1 MNRDT
6 IIIADDVAVNRAI
19 LVRALQ
25 EKYNIVEA
33 ADGKETIKLI
43 SENLNRLAV
52 ILMDIKMP
60 HIDGLQIM
68 NLMNKKNY
76 TKKIP
81 IIIITGDTSEETMRM
96 GY

>member
-43 SENLNRLAV
+43 LENLNRLAV

>member
-6 IIIADDVAVNRAI
+6 IIIADDVAVNRAV

>member
-1 MNRDT
+1 MNRET

>member
-43 SENLNRLAV
+43 SENLNSV
-52 ILMDIKMP
+52 C
-60 HIDGLQIM
+60 
-68 NLMNKKNY
+68 
-76 TKKIP
+76 
-81 IIIITGDTSEETMRM
+81 
-96 GY
+96 